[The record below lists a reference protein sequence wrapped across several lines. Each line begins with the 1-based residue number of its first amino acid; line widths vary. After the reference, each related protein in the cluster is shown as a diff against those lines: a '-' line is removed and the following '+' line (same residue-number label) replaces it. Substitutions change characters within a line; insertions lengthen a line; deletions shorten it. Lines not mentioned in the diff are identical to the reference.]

1 MKMDRYKLVRQ
12 HPVLATMWDD
22 LKAKPIIPPK
32 AAKQPESITRQ
43 LKPFQLE
50 GLNWMREQE
59 KTDYKGG
66 LLGDEMGMGKTIQA
80 VSLIMSDFPQREPT
94 LVIVPPVALMQWVS
108 EIKVCFFVSTCSIL
122 RSQFLQEY
130 TNGKLKVLVYHN
142 SDSKVKKLTEADLRE
157 YNVIMISCRCYKTS
171 KARRNG
177 ADCYK
182 TPAWSRF
189 TASRRKAGLEVVEP

>member
-1 MKMDRYKLVRQ
+1 
-12 HPVLATMWDD
+12 MWDD
-22 LKAKPIIPPK
+22 LKAQPIIPPK
-32 AAKQPESITRQ
+32 EAKQPESITRQ

-108 EIKVCFFVSTCSIL
+108 EIKVCFFLSAYTIL

-142 SDSKVKKLTEADLRE
+142 SDSKVKKLTQTDLRK
-157 YNVIMISCRCYKTS
+157 YNVIMISCRYRAINKIRTT
-171 KARRNG
+171 G
-177 ADCYK
+177 ADC
-182 TPAWSRF
+182 F
-189 TASRRKAGLEVVEP
+189 